1 MNKDNTTEYDPS
13 WLLDAAIKCMPKL
26 EEIWGKDVKEWLLDS
41 LNNCRQTIKK
51 TPYYHKFPIPEDYTF
66 LVMMNFY
73 HEKKGSLNLD
83 IFAPKRPYEV
93 KTFCKDIIIGG
104 VELLDELL
112 LSESSNS

>member
-1 MNKDNTTEYDPS
+1 
-13 WLLDAAIKCMPKL
+13 
-26 EEIWGKDVKEWLLDS
+26 
-41 LNNCRQTIKK
+41 
-51 TPYYHKFPIPEDYTF
+51 
-66 LVMMNFY
+66 MNFY

-83 IFAPKRPYEV
+83 IFAPKRPYVV